1 MMRTVELLREPE
13 MTNEIT
19 LQKQLGNK
27 VRTMDTI
34 PGDKQEEHTT
44 IIVKNRNLRSIHL
57 RQLETYGLRT
67 TTIMAR
73 ARTARGSA
81 SRNWT
86 MVTTTNTTLNAS
98 ILVYFAFNCT

>member
-13 MTNEIT
+13 MNNEIT

-27 VRTMDTI
+27 VRTMYTI
-34 PGDKQEEHTT
+34 PGDKREEHTT
-44 IIVKNRNLRSIHL
+44 IMVKNRNLRSIHL

-73 ARTARGSA
+73 ARTTRGSA
-81 SRNWT
+81 S
-86 MVTTTNTTLNAS
+86 
-98 ILVYFAFNCT
+98 